1 MTAALS
7 FRSLPFLLVVS
18 AAVLTSGAGPEPP
31 PAPDPFES
39 LAGTARQLR
48 QIQPVEERDVP
59 PAARSLITAWK
70 KQLRG
75 FISRELNAGPY
86 RNAPA
91 DRIRDD
97 LKAALARE
105 GVPVGEEQK
114 ATEGP
119 YGWLRDL
126 DVQQRPAGHDRL
138 LAVTVT
144 QGISCGSDASLYLFE
159 WRDERWH
166 LAFALES
173 NDYKEVS
180 GTLGS
185 FDFRVSPPDKK
196 GGFFIVA
203 ADVNPWCSSSWQR
216 LRYRA
221 YRLGSD
227 PLRPIPFFEETEG
240 IFDWDFELAVKAD
253 QLQVTFQ
260 GSQSL
265 DSGILV
271 RDYVRAFRV
280 TGTKAER
287 IGPLAKE
294 PRGFIDEWIAQP
306 WEVAE
311 RWSAPSQRSQ
321 LKAWHE
327 RLKGRLKDLS
337 TEFGSIQE
345 CGSSRSQIW
354 LDIDPD
360 PHPNILPR
368 EMYFIVQRRG
378 EDFRMERID
387 VGEGER
393 CGALIGGLGLP
404 PGIDG
409 NPEEPAGRLG
419 PDLGLDALVD
429 L

>member
-1 MTAALS
+1 MLT
-7 FRSLPFLLVVS
+7 VC
-18 AAVLTSGAGPEPP
+18 AAVLMFGAGT
-31 PAPDPFES
+31 APSSVES

-48 QIQPVEERDVP
+48 RIQPVEERDVP
-59 PAARSLITAWK
+59 PAARSLITVWK

-86 RNAPA
+86 RNASA
-91 DRIRDD
+91 ERIRDD

-105 GVPVGEEQK
+105 GIPVGEEPK
-114 ATEGP
+114 DAAGP
-119 YGWLRDL
+119 YGWLSGLGVR
-126 DVQQRPAGHDRL
+126 RPAGHDHL

-144 QGISCGSDASLYLFE
+144 QGISCGSDAALYLFE
-159 WRDERWH
+159 WRDERWR

-180 GTLGS
+180 GALGS

-196 GGFFIVA
+196 GGFFIVT
-203 ADVNPWCSSSWQR
+203 ADINPWCSSSWQS
-216 LRYRA
+216 LRYYA
-221 YRLGSD
+221 YRLGGD
-227 PLRPIPFFEETEG
+227 PLRPVPFFEETAV
-240 IFDWDFELAVKAD
+240 IFEWDFALAVEAD
-253 QLQVTFQ
+253 RFRLTFQ

-294 PRGFIDEWIAQP
+294 PRGFIDEWISQP
-306 WEVAE
+306 WEIAE
-311 RWSAPSQRSQ
+311 RWTDPAHRSQ

-327 RLKGRLKDLS
+327 RLKERSEGPY
-337 TEFGSIQE
+337 TEFGSLQP
-345 CGSSRSQIW
+345 CSRSRSQIW

-360 PHPNILPR
+360 PRPNTLPR
-368 EMYFIVQRRG
+368 ELYFVVQSRG
-378 EDFRMERID
+378 DDFRMEKID

-393 CGALIGGLGLP
+393 CGAAP
-404 PGIDG
+404 
-409 NPEEPAGRLG
+409 
-419 PDLGLDALVD
+419 
-429 L
+429 